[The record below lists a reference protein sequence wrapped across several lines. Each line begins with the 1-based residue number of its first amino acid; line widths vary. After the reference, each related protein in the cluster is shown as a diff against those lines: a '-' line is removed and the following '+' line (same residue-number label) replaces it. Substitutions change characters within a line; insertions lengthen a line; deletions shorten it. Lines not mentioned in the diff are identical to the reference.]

1 MNIGVAWGGYT
12 SEKIISKM
20 SGELV
25 YNVLKI
31 KHKVLY
37 SIEFTENE
45 WIVNDG
51 NGFKSSINKKD
62 FSFFKNNIKI
72 TFDLIINMIHGAPGE
87 NGELA
92 SYLEKLKIAHTSCDS
107 FSAELTYNKKKCL
120 KAAKS
125 IDIPIAQNL
134 KISLKEPYD
143 LEKKFSEIGFPCFVK
158 PNNSGSSFG
167 VFKVNS
173 FKDLKTAIIKSL
185 QEDDEVLIESY
196 IEGREFSVGIMNWN
210 DLIKVLPI
218 TEIISENDFFDYEAK
233 YKGKSKEITPAII
246 SDDWKR
252 SLQNMTIKLYK
263 YLNLTGICRAEFII
277 KDNIPYFLEINT
289 VPGMT
294 EKSIIPQQL
303 NSAGITLNEFF
314 ENLISV
320 SIRKNK

>member
-72 TFDLIINMIHGAPGE
+72 TFYLIINMIHGSPGE

-134 KISLKEPYD
+134 KISLNNSNIITTDAKKGQIIVENNGAHVTSPLVGTAYIAPEPGA
-143 LEKKFSEIGFPCFVK
+143 KKFSEIGFPCFVK

-218 TEIISENDFFDYEAK
+218 
-233 YKGKSKEITPAII
+233 KG
-246 SDDWKR
+246 
-252 SLQNMTIKLYK
+252 LL
-263 YLNLTGICRAEFII
+263 
-277 KDNIPYFLEINT
+277 
-289 VPGMT
+289 
-294 EKSIIPQQL
+294 
-303 NSAGITLNEFF
+303 
-314 ENLISV
+314 
-320 SIRKNK
+320 